1 MLFFIDFILM
11 IIFVFLY
18 ANSDKILK
26 LVYVDIYTFVHIVKR
41 TAIIEIRQNNKIMEP
56 NNDLDNIFFVS
67 VTDLFV

>member
-41 TAIIEIRQNNKIMEP
+41 TAIIEIRQNNKIM
-56 NNDLDNIFFVS
+56 
-67 VTDLFV
+67 